1 MGWGMRI
8 EFVPDDQL
16 HPRPAL
22 EVREPAPEDG
32 IYRFLAAPV
41 EGKGRTALAEDPPPF
56 CC

>member
-1 MGWGMRI
+1 
-8 EFVPDDQL
+8 VPDDQL